1 MQEFPPMYTVIK
13 PEGES
18 RGARLGIYADEGESV
33 HEAVLRYQGILFS
46 HDLPPV
52 TKKTK

>member
-1 MQEFPPMYTVIK
+1 MYNVIK
-13 PEGES
+13 PEAES
-18 RGARLGIYADEGESV
+18 RGARLGIYAKEGETV
-33 HEAVLRYQGILFS
+33 NEAVVRYQGVLFA